1 VYPFTAITVYPS
13 GISGALKYPIFRVV
27 SKSTVGSILI
37 IFNSNLPFNEVNQM
51 AGAATRAPERSP
63 HGLH

>member
-37 IFNSNLPFNEVNQM
+37 IFNSNLPFTEKINYRKQLD
-51 AGAATRAPERSP
+51 ATQNAT
-63 HGLH
+63 

>member
-1 VYPFTAITVYPS
+1 MYPFTAITVYPS

-37 IFNSNLPFNEVNQM
+37 IFNSNLP
-51 AGAATRAPERSP
+51 
-63 HGLH
+63 